1 MLGLALLGSGR
12 MAHVYGP
19 KINAHPSLKL
29 VLTFNPNIESATK
42 VATQYGGTATDNL
55 DAVLTDPNVDAVV
68 IATPTTTH
76 LEYIETSARAGK
88 PIFCE
93 KPLDFSLERVE
104 RCLAVLANHPVPFML
119 GFNRRFDPDVAALQK
134 AVRLGEVGEL
144 NFLMSTSREPA
155 PPPIDYIKRSGGYF
169 VDATIHD
176 IDLMCWITG
185 ELPTEVF
192 ATGSCMVDPAIG
204 LEGDVDTTMTILKM
218 PSGCLC
224 HINNCRRSSYGFD
237 QRLEA
242 FGAKGMLQT
251 TNHRDDPLVRWDKN
265 HTVTMAPLK
274 HFFLE
279 RYDASFYHAL
289 DEFYGALT
297 ELRAPSSTEFDGRN
311 ALAIAL
317 ACERSRKHGKAIKM
331 NYAMHLQ

>member
-1 MLGLALLGSGR
+1 

-19 KINAHPSLKL
+19 KINAHPDLTL
-29 VLTFNPNIESATK
+29 VSVFNPNLASATRAASK
-42 VATQYGGTATDNL
+42 YGGTASDDL
-55 DAVLTDPNVDAVV
+55 EVVLSNQNVDAVV

-76 LEYIETSARAGK
+76 LEYIESCAQARK

-104 RCLAVLANHPVPFML
+104 KCLDVLAEHPVLFML
-119 GFNRRFDPDVAALQK
+119 GFNRRFDPDVAALQN
-134 AVRLGEVGEL
+134 AVRSGEVGEL
-144 NFLMSTSREPA
+144 NFLMSTSREPT
-155 PPPIDYIKRSGGYF
+155 PPPIDYVRRSGGYF

-204 LEGDVDTTMTILKM
+204 EEGDVDTTMTILKM

-251 TNHRDDPLVRWDKN
+251 TNHHDDPLVRWN
-265 HTVTMAPLK
+265 ENQTVAKAPLK

-279 RYDASFYHAL
+279 RYDVSFYHAL
-289 DEFYGALT
+289 DEFHDALT
-297 ELRAPSSTEFDGRN
+297 NNRAPSATPLDGRN

-317 ACERSRKHGKAIKM
+317 ACERSRKEGIAVQMKYLKIPI
-331 NYAMHLQ
+331 